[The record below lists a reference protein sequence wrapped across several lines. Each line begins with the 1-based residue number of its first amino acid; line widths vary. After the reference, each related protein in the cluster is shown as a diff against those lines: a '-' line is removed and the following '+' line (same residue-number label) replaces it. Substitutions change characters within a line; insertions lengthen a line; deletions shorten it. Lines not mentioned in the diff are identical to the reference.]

1 MINSRIAALRKKME
15 ICNVHYVIIPTGD
28 YHNSEYVSDFF
39 RVREFFSGFTGSNG
53 TLVVTREEALLWTDG
68 RYYIQA
74 ELELKGS
81 DIILCKM
88 GEEDVPTIQE
98 YLALNYKQDEIIGF
112 DGRVITTSFAKKIM
126 DAVFDATGFYCEFY
140 NGFIP
145 YEGIWDNQP
154 KLPANPVFVL
164 NGDLSGVDYKEK
176 VLMLRKKMKALKAD
190 AIWLSKL
197 DDIMWLFNIRGNDV
211 ECNPVALSYC
221 YIDEDKSILMIQ
233 KDAVTE
239 ELSDYCEKNQIELID
254 YSECDFICST
264 PENKTI
270 LIDPQYVSY
279 RHKSILEKKNTIIE
293 LPSPVIGMKAV
304 KNPVEISRMREVYLK
319 DSAALTKFIY
329 WIKNVKDKAVLNEY
343 EVGRMVDCYRM
354 EVDGFIELSFPT
366 ICAYGPNGAMMH
378 YEATKESNSKLDN
391 KGFLLVDSGGQ
402 YYGGTTDVT
411 RTIVLGEL
419 TDEMKRHYTLVLKGM
434 LNLSSAKFMYGCSGK
449 NLDILARGPL
459 WKEGIDYKCG
469 TGHGVGY
476 MLNVHEGPQSFRFKT
491 LPGIDDSV
499 LEEGMVITNEPGVYI
514 EGSHGIRIENVLL
527 CHKDIKNSDGQFMSF
542 ETLTKVPIDK
552 EAVLVDLLTKDER
565 EFLNKYHEDVY
576 HDISPFLAEE
586 EKSWLRSATTP
597 L

>member
-1 MINSRIAALRKKME
+1 MINSRIDALRKKME

-39 RVREFFSGFTGSNG
+39 RVREFFTGFTGSNG

-68 RYYIQA
+68 RYFIQA
-74 ELELKGS
+74 ELELKDS
-81 DIILCKM
+81 EIILCKM

-98 YLALNYKQDEIIGF
+98 YLALNYKQDEVMGF
-112 DGRVITTSFAKKIM
+112 DGRVITTSFAKKIK
-126 DAVFDATGFYCEFY
+126 DAVFDATGFYCEF
-140 NGFIP
+140 NDGFIP

-154 KLPANPVFVL
+154 KLPANPVFIL
-164 NGDLSGVDYKEK
+164 NRDLSGVDYKEK

-221 YIDEDKSILMIQ
+221 YIDEDISTLMIQ

-239 ELSDYCEKNQIELID
+239 ELSDFCEKNQIELID

-264 PENKTI
+264 PENKKI

-293 LPSPVIGMKAV
+293 LPSPIIAMKAV
-304 KNPVEISRMREVYLK
+304 KNQVEISRMREVYLK

-329 WIKNVKDKAVLNEY
+329 WIKNIKDKAVLNEY

-411 RTIVLGEL
+411 RTIALGEL

-434 LNLSSAKFMYGCSGK
+434 LNLSMAKFMYGCSGK

-576 HDISPFLAEE
+576 RDISPFLSEE

>member
-1 MINSRIAALRKKME
+1 MINSRIAALHKKME
-15 ICNVHYVIIPTGD
+15 KCNVHYVIIPTGD

-68 RYYIQA
+68 RYFIQA

-112 DGRVITTSFAKKIM
+112 DGRVITTSFAKKIK
-126 DAVFDATGFYCEFY
+126 DTVFDATGFYCEFN

-176 VLMLRKKMKALKAD
+176 VLKLRKKMKALKAD

-221 YIDEDKSILMIQ
+221 YIDEDKCILMIQ
-233 KDAVTE
+233 KDAVTKK
-239 ELSDYCEKNQIELID
+239 LSDYCEKNQIELID
-254 YSECDFICST
+254 YSECDSICST

-279 RHKSILEKKNTIIE
+279 RHKSILEKKNTINE
-293 LPSPVIGMKAV
+293 LPSPIIAMKAV
-304 KNPVEISRMREVYLK
+304 KNPIEINRMREVYLK

-329 WIKNVKDKAVLNEY
+329 WIKNIKDKAVLNEY

-434 LNLSSAKFMYGCSGK
+434 LNLSMAKFMYGCSGK

-576 HDISPFLAEE
+576 HDISPFLSEE

>member
-112 DGRVITTSFAKKIM
+112 DGRVITTSFAKKIK
-126 DAVFDATGFYCEFY
+126 DAVFDATGFYCEFN

-176 VLMLRKKMKALKAD
+176 VLKLRKKIKALKAD

-239 ELSDYCEKNQIELID
+239 ELSDYCKKYQIELID

-293 LPSPVIGMKAV
+293 LPSPIIGMKAV

-354 EVDGFIELSFPT
+354 EVDGFMELSFPT

-576 HDISPFLAEE
+576 HDISPFLSEE

>member
-68 RYYIQA
+68 RYFIQA

-112 DGRVITTSFAKKIM
+112 DGRVITTSFAKKIK
-126 DAVFDATGFYCEFY
+126 DAVFDATGFYCEF
-140 NGFIP
+140 NDGFIP

-154 KLPANPVFVL
+154 KLPANPVFIL

-176 VLMLRKKMKALKAD
+176 VLKLRKKMKALKAD

-233 KDAVTE
+233 KDAVTK

-270 LIDPQYVSY
+270 LIDPQYASY

-293 LPSPVIGMKAV
+293 LPSPIIAMKAV

-329 WIKNVKDKAVLNEY
+329 WIKNVKDKAVLNEH

-411 RTIVLGEL
+411 RTIALGEL

-434 LNLSSAKFMYGCSGK
+434 LNLSMVKFMYGCSGK

-527 CHKDIKNSDGQFMSF
+527 CHKDIKNNDGQFMSF

-565 EFLNKYHEDVY
+565 EFINKYHEDVY
-576 HDISPFLAEE
+576 RDISPFLSEE

>member
-39 RVREFFSGFTGSNG
+39 RVREFFTGFTGSNG

-68 RYYIQA
+68 RYFIQA

-81 DIILCKM
+81 EIILCKM

-98 YLALNYKQDEIIGF
+98 YLALNYKQDEVMGV
-112 DGRVITTSFAKKIM
+112 DGRVITTSFAKKIK
-126 DAVFDATGFYCEFY
+126 DAVFDATGFYCEF
-140 NGFIP
+140 NDGFIP

-176 VLMLRKKMKALKAD
+176 VLKLRKKMKALKAD

-221 YIDEDKSILMIQ
+221 YIDEDISTLMIQ

-270 LIDPQYVSY
+270 LIDPQYASY

-293 LPSPVIGMKAV
+293 LPSPIIAMKAV

-434 LNLSSAKFMYGCSGK
+434 LNLSMVKFMYGCSGK

-552 EAVLVDLLTKDER
+552 EAVLVDLLAKDER

-576 HDISPFLAEE
+576 RDISPFLSEE

>member
-53 TLVVTREEALLWTDG
+53 TLVVTSKEALLWTDG
-68 RYYIQA
+68 RYFIQA

-112 DGRVITTSFAKKIM
+112 DGRVITTSFAKKIK
-126 DAVFDATGFYCEFY
+126 DAVFDATGFYCEFN

-164 NGDLSGVDYKEK
+164 NGDLYGVDYKEK

-221 YIDEDKSILMIQ
+221 YIDEDISTLMIQ
-233 KDAVTE
+233 KDAVTK
-239 ELSDYCEKNQIELID
+239 ELSDYCEKNQIELIE

-304 KNPVEISRMREVYLK
+304 KNQVEISRMREVYLK

-329 WIKNVKDKAVLNEY
+329 WVKNVKDKAVLNEY

-354 EVDGFIELSFPT
+354 EVDGFIELSFST
-366 ICAYGPNGAMMH
+366 ICAYGANGAMMH

-411 RTIVLGEL
+411 RTIALGEL

-434 LNLSSAKFMYGCSGK
+434 LNLSMVKFMYGCSGK

-576 HDISPFLAEE
+576 RDISPFLSEE